1 MNTMLTKE
9 QIAAVKDI
17 LMDQLDI
24 KAEQITLDARLEE
37 DLGADSLDK
46 VEIAMKTDEQFGI
59 TIPDEAL
66 ERIVTVEDI
75 YDVLAEQ
82 LGQKA

>member
-9 QIAAVKDI
+9 QITAVQGI

-37 DLGADSLDK
+37 ELGADSLDK